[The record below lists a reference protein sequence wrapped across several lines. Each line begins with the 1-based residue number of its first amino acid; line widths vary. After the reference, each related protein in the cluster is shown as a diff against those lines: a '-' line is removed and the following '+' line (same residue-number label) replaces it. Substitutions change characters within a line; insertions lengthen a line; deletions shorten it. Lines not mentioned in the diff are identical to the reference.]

1 MNVCH
6 GFAYVLKYLGNLSFY
21 SPCWAHHKFLEAH
34 WIDINTFIIRSV
46 ASEGWVPEF
55 PLSLSD
61 SLTSL
66 LFWVKIESILSN
78 TKNCQQSLSVNK
90 WVLFLSGECVISLV
104 LSRHNKNLKWR
115 VLKASRQ
122 TMFKLLDRSVLQL
135 HVTAQFYLEN
145 KGKYILEPWGHANPK
160 DSKRREREIR
170 RERESKS
177 TCTRERDPQ
186 PFGSSFFSFH
196 PSGPAVCKLG

>member
-78 TKNCQQSLSVNK
+78 TKNCQQSLLCLASSLQGPCGDCFSQVKSESQHHRCQGSV
-90 WVLFLSGECVISLV
+90 
-104 LSRHNKNLKWR
+104 
-115 VLKASRQ
+115 
-122 TMFKLLDRSVLQL
+122 
-135 HVTAQFYLEN
+135 
-145 KGKYILEPWGHANPK
+145 
-160 DSKRREREIR
+160 
-170 RERESKS
+170 
-177 TCTRERDPQ
+177 
-186 PFGSSFFSFH
+186 
-196 PSGPAVCKLG
+196 